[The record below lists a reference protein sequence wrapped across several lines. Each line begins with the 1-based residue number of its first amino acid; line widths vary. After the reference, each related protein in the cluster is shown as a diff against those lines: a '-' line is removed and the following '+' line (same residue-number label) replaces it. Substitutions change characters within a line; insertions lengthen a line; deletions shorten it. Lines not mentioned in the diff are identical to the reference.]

1 MSFIKYAL
9 VCADDD
15 PIVLQ
20 MLGFQL
26 EKIIDPKVTT
36 CEFLPPLKSF
46 CPESIS

>member
-1 MSFIKYAL
+1 MSTIKYAL

-26 EKIIDPKVTT
+26 EKIIDP
-36 CEFLPPLKSF
+36 EANS
-46 CPESIS
+46 